1 MIDFFIKLGLYVA
14 LGILLVLANIWY
26 LRSLVFTFFTAQT
39 PKSIAP
45 FDLVGKEDP
54 NGKLGS
60 MLARQLQMKLVEI
73 AASMAAWRHR
83 QEQAPARRTVIGRG
97 MAVRCRP

>member
-45 FDLVGKEDP
+45 FDLVGKEHKEKNRDRQIILIEEFLLSQFPADP
-54 NGKLGS
+54 GYN
-60 MLARQLQMKLVEI
+60 
-73 AASMAAWRHR
+73 
-83 QEQAPARRTVIGRG
+83 
-97 MAVRCRP
+97 